1 MTCNCLLLDQGC
13 NFACCFILILSNQY
27 WNVFTNVNPLLDT
40 IININQLSNWIYFFV
55 VGVETY
61 QRMQQQS
68 PPRCSPRVP
77 GWRIP
82 SHWWWWWECL
92 RTMHTPG
99 HIWPSWPGRSWV
111 AVLAACASWLPRS
124 PGHWG
129 WCLLQTAHPWW
140 RPILCSRSETE
151 SLNWLS
157 WERKSFP
164 LGCPAPFHVV

>member
-1 MTCNCLLLDQGC
+1 MTCNCLLLDKGC

-40 IININQLSNWIYFFV
+40 MININQLSNWIYFFV

-77 GWRIP
+77 GWSIP

-151 SLNWLS
+151 SLN
-157 WERKSFP
+157 FP